1 MIIEIPDEL
10 DEQVKRALEAIG
22 LTVAGISNGIV
33 RTALSPGCVDC
44 KTKPTFTI
52 DGALYCSKHALEH
65 IEQRQNQARG
75 LV

>member
-10 DEQVKRALEAIG
+10 VDRALDAVG
-22 LTVAGISNGIV
+22 LSVAGNRAGIV
-33 RTALSPGCVDC
+33 RTTLSPGCVDC

-75 LV
+75 LA

>member
-10 DEQVKRALEAIG
+10 VGRALDAVG
-22 LTVAGISNGIV
+22 LSVTGARDGIV
-33 RTALSPGCVDC
+33 RTTLSPGCMDC

-65 IEQRQNQARG
+65 IEQRQNQARS
-75 LV
+75 LI